1 MTPLGLPCWDVI
13 PGSGVRSQ
21 AEATCVNGFQHR
33 VRLTSLSDE
42 TLKPRSLVPEF
53 VYRASQRSNGT
64 LINPGIQVGCQWK
77 LTWSYKQ
84 STPHMYHTQSAAMQI
99 GVTSLY
105 ALQDNKNIPAYTHP
119 HSTSLRASHDQQ
131 YRVPH
136 TTNPIDAYTYS
147 FFPRTIRIW
156 NILPA
161 AIVHASTI
169 EGFKNGLQKEFLSG
183 NMYVVSPRGQYDR
196 PRLGSSAS
204 LPVVGPV

>member
-1 MTPLGLPCWDVI
+1 MTLLAQRWLDVGPTATRRRWANVRAVGQNNVGPTADANVGPTNVHPLGQRWPNQTLL
-13 PGSGVRSQ
+13 SG
-21 AEATCVNGFQHR
+21 
-33 VRLTSLSDE
+33 
-42 TLKPRSLVPEF
+42 LVPEF
-53 VYRASQRSNGT
+53 VYRASQRSHGT

-84 STPHMYHTQSAAMQI
+84 STPHMYHTQSAATQI

-147 FFPRTIRIW
+147 FFPRTISIW

-161 AIVHASTI
+161 ALVHASTI

-183 NMYVVSPRGQYDR
+183 NMY
-196 PRLGSSAS
+196 RL
-204 LPVVGPV
+204 LFTHTHR